1 MRLVSYRDATGG
13 GAVRLGAVLG
23 EAELV
28 DLRAALAAVLAAAG
42 GEADRSAE
50 VVPSDMTAFLALGE
64 ASLVAA
70 ARALAFAA
78 APGREALRRPL
89 AGVELLAPVP
99 RPGKIIGVGRN
110 YGEHAREVGGPKQE
124 APRIF
129 FKPASAVAPPGCAVR
144 IPASVRKPDWE
155 VELGVVIGRAARDV
169 PEARALEYVAGYTVL
184 DDVSAREFQ
193 FDIAP
198 PQTSFAKGMD
208 GFCPMGPWL
217 ATPEEV
223 GEPWAL
229 RRALLPER
237 RDGAGREHA
246 RHDLPG
252 GDADRLSQPVH
263 DARTGRRHRHRH
275 AGRRRRVPRSAAL
288 AALRRPPPHGG
299 GARRRPRTLDRLS
312 GRPGPTPPP
321 EGAMD
326 ENAGRRMPPRR
337 GQFAAR
343 GL

>member
-1 MRLVSYRDATGG
+1 VRLVSYRDATGG
-13 GAVRLGAVLG
+13 GVRLGAVLG

-28 DLRAALAAVLAAAG
+28 DLRAALAAVLAGAG

-208 GFCPMGPWL
+208 GFCPMGPWI
-217 ATPEEV
+217 AMPEEV

-229 RRALLPER
+229 SVRCSLNGETVQDANT
-237 RDGAGREHA
+237 RDMIFPVATLIAYLSRFMTLEPGDVIATGTPAGVGAFRDPPRWLRSG
-246 RHDLPG
+246 
-252 GDADRLSQPVH
+252 DRLRMEVE
-263 DARTGRRHRHRH
+263 
-275 AGRRRRVPRSAAL
+275 RVGILEHSIA
-288 AALRRPPPHGG
+288 
-299 GARRRPRTLDRLS
+299 
-312 GRPGPTPPP
+312 
-321 EGAMD
+321 
-326 ENAGRRMPPRR
+326 
-337 GQFAAR
+337 
-343 GL
+343 